1 MIFKIKLNI
10 IDKKKALES
19 LYTETKN
26 FGFKNPLVICDKIF
40 YKDKYIQ
47 KCIKKFPK
55 KFITFSSEPTYEQL
69 DKELKILRK
78 RKYYDCI
85 IGIGGGS
92 AIDFAKGLALLLK
105 NPGKSSKYMGFPKNL
120 RQPLPVIAIPTT
132 VSTGSEII
140 FNAVF
145 TDKRNKKKLGIN
157 TDLNYPVL
165 SILDTNLI
173 RKAPNEVIYQS
184 AISSLMRSIETFT
197 SVDSNNITKF
207 FSLKSY
213 EILSKTLSSKIKN
226 DNYYRNLQWGCIF
239 SMLALSNSSGG
250 PCGVINYY
258 FSVHFNI
265 PQALSY
271 NFTAIEFFKKNIQKG
286 YFEYA
291 NLIDK
296 NNNLKKI
303 AKVNKF
309 ISNLK
314 KIILINNKKIKLA
327 KILLKSNPNLKEDIY
342 KAFKNM
348 NFVQLKKNPVK
359 INKNDLREI
368 IERIIK

>member
-10 IDKKKALES
+10 VDKKKALES
-19 LYTETKN
+19 LYEETIN
-26 FGFKNPLVICDKIF
+26 LGFKNPLVICDKIF
-40 YKDKYIQ
+40 SKDTYIK
-47 KCIKKFPK
+47 KCIKKFRK
-55 KFITFSSEPTYEQL
+55 RFITFSCEPTYEQL
-69 DKELKILRK
+69 DKELKLLRE

-92 AIDFAKGLALLLK
+92 ALDFAKGLALLLK
-105 NPGKSSKYMGFPKNL
+105 NPGKSSEYMGFPKNL
-120 RQPLPVIAIPTT
+120 NPPLPVIAIPTT
-132 VSTGSEII
+132 VSTGSEVI

-145 TDKRNKKKLGIN
+145 TDKKNKKKLGIN
-157 TDLNYPVL
+157 TELNYPVL
-165 SILDTNLI
+165 SILDTKLI
-173 RKAPNEVIYQS
+173 KKAPNDVIYQS

-213 EILSKTLSSKIKN
+213 EILSKTLASKIKN
-226 DNYYRNLQWGCIF
+226 DNYYKNLQWGCIF
-239 SMLALSNSSGG
+239 SMVALSNSSGG

-258 FSVHFNI
+258 LSVHFNI

-271 NFTAIEFFKKNIQKG
+271 NFTAIEFFKQNIKKG

-291 NLIDK
+291 NLIDNNK
-296 NNNLKKI
+296 NLNKL

-309 ISNLK
+309 IMNLK
-314 KIILINNKKIKLA
+314 KIVLKNNKKIKLA
-327 KILLKSNPNLKEDIY
+327 KISLKFNPDLKENIY
-342 KAFKNM
+342 KIYKNM

-359 INKNDLREI
+359 INKNDLKEI